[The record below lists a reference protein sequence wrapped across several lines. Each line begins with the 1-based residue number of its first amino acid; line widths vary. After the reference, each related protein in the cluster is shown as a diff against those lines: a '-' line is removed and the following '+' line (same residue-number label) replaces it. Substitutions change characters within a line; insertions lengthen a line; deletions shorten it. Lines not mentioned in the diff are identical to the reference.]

1 MDGAGDPDRHRRA
14 AARLRDHR
22 LARTPIGD
30 LPEGCRPASEREG
43 YAVQAELHRL
53 LTATGLGPV
62 VGHKIGCTTPV
73 MQAYLGIPNPCAGG
87 IFAATVH
94 HGVAR
99 LRPRDHVRVGVE
111 CEIGARLGADL
122 PAAEAPFDRERVGA
136 AVEACFAAM
145 EIVDDRYR
153 DYRTLGVATLIA
165 DDFFNAG
172 CVLGPPVTDW
182 RRLDLRA
189 LRGAT
194 RVDGAEVGRGEGRAV
209 MGHPLEALA
218 WLANL
223 FAGLGPGLRAGE
235 FVLLGSLVETRWLEP
250 GNAVSVRV
258 EGLGEVRA
266 DLAP

>member
-1 MDGAGDPDRHRRA
+1 MQGAGDADRHRRA
-14 AARLRDHR
+14 AGWLRDHR
-22 LARTPIGD
+22 LARTPID
-30 LPEGCRPASEREG
+30 ALPEASRPASEREG
-43 YAVQAELHRL
+43 YAVQAALHPL
-53 LTATGLGPV
+53 LTADGLGPV

-87 IFAATVH
+87 VFAATVH
-94 HGVAR
+94 HGAAR
-99 LRPRDHVRVGVE
+99 LRVRDYVRVGVE
-111 CEIGARLGADL
+111 CEIGVRLGADL
-122 PAAEAPFDRERVGA
+122 PPAAAPFDRERAGA
-136 AVEACFAAM
+136 AVQACFAAM

-153 DYRTLGVATLIA
+153 DFRALGVATLIA

-172 CVLGPPVTDW
+172 CILGPPVPDW
-182 RRLDLRA
+182 RRLDLPA

-194 RVDGAEVGRGEGRAV
+194 RLEAAEVGRGEGRAI

-223 FAGLGPGLRAGE
+223 RAGLGLGLRAGE

-250 GNAVSVRV
+250 GDAVSVRV

-266 DLAP
+266 ELAP